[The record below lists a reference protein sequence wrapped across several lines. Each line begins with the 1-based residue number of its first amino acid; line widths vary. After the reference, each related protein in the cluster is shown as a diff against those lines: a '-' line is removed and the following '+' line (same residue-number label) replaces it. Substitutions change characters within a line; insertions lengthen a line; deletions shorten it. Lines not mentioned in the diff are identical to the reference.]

1 MCWKISKK
9 IIFDYI
15 FGIDEIIRN
24 ALFINGYD
32 KEYSDELISKV
43 KDVQEIFELELKLEK
58 LKSFTMCK
66 ILKSLLY
73 NLLIAKNEAIFP
85 NNNPVIE
92 ITNNK
97 TDDFFIKFP
106 PINIIISKADYEKIH
121 FHRQRC
127 STNYTHRGADFPDHL
142 RDDGG

>member
-1 MCWKISKK
+1 MKK
-9 IIFDYI
+9 IKAI
-15 FGIDEIIRN
+15 
-24 ALFINGYD
+24 
-32 KEYSDELISKV
+32 V
-43 KDVQEIFELELKLEK
+43 KDKTTIELVEPGEVGDVIDLSDLVEVDTSYLEAIIEEGKDKAYLAKLEQAKKLINAENDAKLEK

-106 PINIIISKADYEKIH
+106 PINIIISKNNIVVLLFYLY
-121 FHRQRC
+121 F
-127 STNYTHRGADFPDHL
+127 
-142 RDDGG
+142 

>member
-1 MCWKISKK
+1 MQTKIKW
-9 IIFDYI
+9 
-15 FGIDEIIRN
+15 
-24 ALFINGYD
+24 INTQ
-32 KEYSDELISKV
+32 IKV
-43 KDVQEIFELELKLEK
+43 ATKTAINVTKLKLEK
-58 LKSFTMCK
+58 LKSFTICK

-106 PINIIISKADYEKIH
+106 PINIIISKNNIVVLLFYLY
-121 FHRQRC
+121 F
-127 STNYTHRGADFPDHL
+127 
-142 RDDGG
+142 